1 MKNRKAILFIVSVIA
16 LLIGAYLKLDIS
28 TGIVELF
35 AIYNV
40 GNVSSKFAHK
50 NDQ

>member
-1 MKNRKAILFIVSVIA
+1 MKNRKFWLFVIAVIA
-16 LLIGAYLKLDIS
+16 LLIGAYLKLDTS